1 MAARVTFKAFAAG
14 AATIAGSLVVKDA
27 VSANADHID
36 PPDYPF
42 SHKGWIGGFDASAI
56 RRGHQVY
63 TNVCATCHSMNLM
76 AYRNLVDV
84 CYTEDEVKA
93 MCEELEVEDGPNDEG
108 EMFDRPAKLH
118 DMWLAPYKSE
128 EEARYSNNGAYPPD
142 LSLMA
147 KARMYKEDYIFAL
160 LLGYREPPAGI
171 SVNPG
176 MHYNPYFAGGQIAMP
191 QQLMDGMLDYDDGT
205 PSTASQ
211 MAKDVSVFLAW
222 SSEPTQDERKLMG
235 MKWTACLMVGAVLT
249 GYYKRFRWGPL
260 KSRRISYIS

>member
-1 MAARVTFKAFAAG
+1 MGAFAAG
-14 AATIAGSLVVKDA
+14 AATIAGSLIVKDA

-84 CYTEDEVKA
+84 
-93 MCEELEVEDGPNDEG
+93 
-108 EMFDRPAKLH
+108 
-118 DMWLAPYKSE
+118 
-128 EEARYSNNGAYPPD
+128 AY
-142 LSLMA
+142 A
-147 KARMYKEDYIFAL
+147 
-160 LLGYREPPAGI
+160 
-171 SVNPG
+171 
-176 MHYNPYFAGGQIAMP
+176 
-191 QQLMDGMLDYDDGT
+191 
-205 PSTASQ
+205 
-211 MAKDVSVFLAW
+211 
-222 SSEPTQDERKLMG
+222 EPTQDERKLMG